1 MDRRT
6 LTLCTALALLLPL
19 AAWGQ
24 SKPPT
29 LEVEMNDKAEL
40 CYDLQ
45 KIEKITFQNGS
56 LQLWRLNDGKQFN
69 PTKVE
74 VATIGKVYFSTSKD
88 ANENEGILSPIPSSL
103 SYSLREGL
111 LTISGLKKEG
121 CTVSLYTVDGRL
133 LFRGE
138 TFSSSLTL
146 DVSSWASG
154 FYLLTTSQAQTLKIT
169 LP

>member
-29 LEVEMNDKAEL
+29 LVVEKNDKAEL

-88 ANENEGILSPIPSSL
+88 ANENE
-103 SYSLREGL
+103 E
-111 LTISGLKKEG
+111 
-121 CTVSLYTVDGRL
+121 TVAR
-133 LFRGE
+133 
-138 TFSSSLTL
+138 
-146 DVSSWASG
+146 
-154 FYLLTTSQAQTLKIT
+154 II
-169 LP
+169 